1 MQEINGHNVSDLLRL
16 TPQQQRVLEA
26 LKDRETEEYPLS
38 RWYLGALCALNNE
51 QNPDRIAQSAQSL
64 RELLEKLPRVVL
76 GLGAQ
81 RGTSD
86 FAGMRRS
93 IIQRIS
99 KAKSRYS
106 KGWLNEKIDSSLAKT
121 FEKMVRYFELNQQPT
136 RKQRIQT
143 AVAALDP
150 LGNRF
155 GRQTQEK
162 KRVEFNG
169 LWQRLENFAHHK
181 AHSDIEE
188 FNTCLNDTERAVF
201 DLLAPITAENQKEIQ
216 TILRN
221 VNRSETDVEKMFSL
235 IERRG
240 ANYVFFFKHAAE
252 TGDTSWLSHLDKRGY
267 FTDPRAAEPIGN
279 DRVNYPFWW
288 PMRYLTKMAP
298 HAPDDV
304 IEIVLRLP
312 KTDNPWIY
320 NEILEIALQLL
331 GSHSA
336 KLQPKILE
344 YANLEHHFLAYR
356 FADVLA
362 HWTKKKQTSAALK
375 LAKALVKFVPD
386 PEDKTKRK
394 RRGENPKDSAAI
406 ATLVVETQLDPSP
419 RIDDTEYP
427 TILSDGV
434 RSLAEKEPYKV
445 ARILIDAT
453 VNLIRLKTHES
464 DLAEHRDYSDAWCE
478 RLIESENGYD
488 DPKTALVHTLTYA
501 CEQVYEQASE
511 NVSNL
516 DEFLRSQEWRVFNR
530 LRHHLFALHPIDTTK
545 PWIQELILNYANY
558 DRWQYGYEFQK
569 MIQNACQH
577 FGTSLLTE
585 TERRQIFDAICRG
598 PSKADY
604 RAWVVGFLGDVF
616 TEEKFEVH
624 QRRFHR
630 MQMNPFKP
638 LLFGEYATYYQGLE
652 QESKDSI
659 SDEDYPPHKTRGG
672 YVFKRSPRSPEDL
685 ASLTDGQLLAYI
697 NEWNKKEEDLEGDDL
712 IEIDTSGLSRAFQ
725 SVFKESIFPV
735 TDRRQFWIAN
745 LESIKEPIYLQRMI
759 EVMQEQVETR
769 NFDKLEEW
777 LAFAARVLS
786 YINFGHEVSK
796 VKADELQEVPDSYY
810 TRWAVGEFIRVCLG
824 KDVEVPISARE
835 QLAKI
840 LEMLC
845 TQFDWHLDQEK
856 ANYSNEMD
864 LPDKA
869 INNARGN
876 ALREL
881 VNFGLWL
888 RRHDLEV
895 EIPKVTTILE
905 KRLALDAAHPL
916 TLPEY
921 AMLGLNYN
929 QIFYLNE
936 AWATI
941 HKSDLF
947 PQTEFPKWLAAFH
960 GFITHN
966 RMFEPT
972 FEVLRGDFE
981 FALQNLAQFKKQHRR
996 ADQLIYLLGKRLFTL
1011 YLWEKYPLTGDE
1023 SLLEEYYTATFDN
1036 PEHWANMFE
1045 HVGRMLRDTTEE
1057 LDTNVRDRIVD
1068 FFDWRIAIGEPK
1080 ELKKFTFWL
1089 KARCL
1094 DARWRL
1100 KAYSKILDICK
1111 AEDMAVAIQI
1121 DALCE
1126 MLPDYTA
1133 EVVACFTKLTD
1144 GFRSDTIDIYT
1155 KGATSILK
1163 AGIESSDKNVRR
1175 NAARAYE
1182 NLLRTGRLDL
1192 EALADEL
1199 SDKFMEFVGPDRP
1212 PLSDH
1217 AVSREGIYEDDV

>member
-155 GRQTQEK
+155 DRQTQEK

-181 AHSDIEE
+181 AHSNIEE

-406 ATLVVETQLDPSP
+406 ATLVVETRLDPSP

-445 ARILIDAT
+445 ARVLIDAT
-453 VNLIRLKTHES
+453 AKMIRLRTHQD
-464 DLAEHRDYSDAWCE
+464 DLNKDVDYSEYWCE
-478 RLIESENGYD
+478 RFTESEGNYED
-488 DPKTALVHTLTYA
+488 AENSLVHTLAFA
-501 CEQVYEQASE
+501 CEQVYEKRPDSVDDLHDA
-511 NVSNL
+511 
-516 DEFLRSQEWRVFNR
+516 LRSQPWRIFKR
-530 LRHHLFALHPIDTTK
+530 LRQHLFAQYPSETTK
-545 PWIQELILNYANY
+545 PWIQELIREYGSY
-558 DRWQYGYEFQK
+558 DRWEYGYEFQQ
-569 MIQNACQH
+569 MIRNACEH
-577 FGTSLLTE
+577 YGMELLTKE
-585 TERRQIFDAICRG
+585 EFKHIFDCIRTG
-598 PSKADY
+598 PPKDRFA
-604 RAWVVGFLGDVF
+604 
-616 TEEKFEVH
+616 EEEFRQH
-624 QRRFHR
+624 QIRFHR
-630 MQMNPFKP
+630 TQFRPFASV
-638 LLFGEYATYYQGLE
+638 LFGEYKTYFQGLE
-652 QESKDSI
+652 DEANALI
-659 SDEDYPPHKTRGG
+659 SDEDYPPLKTRGG

-685 ASLTDGQLLAYI
+685 ANLIDEQLLNYI
-697 NEWNKKEEDLEGDDL
+697 NEWDKTEERLEGDNL

-725 SVFKESIFPV
+725 SVFKDSIFPC
-735 TDRRQFWIAN
+735 TSRLQFWITN
-745 LESIKEPIYLQRMI
+745 LEIIKEPIYLQRML
-759 EVMQEQVETR
+759 EVMQEQVETI

-777 LAFAARVLS
+777 LAFAARVLVHTNLAQE
-786 YINFGHEVSK
+786 ISK
-796 VKADELQEVPDSYY
+796 AKSDELQEVPDRYY
-810 TRWAVGEFIRVCLG
+810 TRWAVGDFIRVCLE
-824 KDVEVPISARE
+824 KNVDVPISARE
-835 QLAKI
+835 QIAKI

-856 ANYSNEMD
+856 ASYSNQMD

-1023 SLLEEYYTATFDN
+1023 SLLEEYYKATFDN

-1175 NAARAYE
+1175 NATRAYE